1 MLSTNKEKIPM
12 PEADTGVAAPAITTP
27 APATPTTPT
36 APWYEG
42 KADAETIGYLQN
54 KGWADDPVK
63 AAIEASKAHRAA
75 ERHLGAPADQL
86 IRLPKDG
93 NDPAW
98 NNVWNRLGKPIDPK
112 LYDFSD
118 IKLSD
123 GSAIDDA
130 FADTLRKAAFENH
143 IPKDA
148 AKALASAMV
157 KHAEQSDATDALEA
171 KAKWDQG
178 VAKIK
183 ESWGPKF
190 NANQLQAMEGARK
203 LGISQELYDTMAKAA
218 GVDVIAE
225 LFRKIGS
232 GISED
237 KLVEGSGASPST
249 VEAAT
254 ARRTELMADKEW
266 MARYR
271 KGGTLEKREMHNLQ
285 QIITG
290 VIDTAA

>member
-1 MLSTNKEKIPM
+1 M
-12 PEADTGVAAPAITTP
+12 PEADTGAAATT
-27 APATPTTPT
+27 ATTATGTTATPPTTPT

-118 IKLSD
+118 IKLAD

-237 KLVEGSGASPST
+237 RLVEGNNSSPDT
-249 VEAAT
+249 VEAAM
-254 ARRTELMADKEW
+254 ARKAELMADKDW
-266 MARYR
+266 IARFR
-271 KGGTLEKREMHNLQ
+271 KNGVHEVNEMRYLNRK
-285 QIITG
+285 ITG
-290 VIDTAA
+290 VYDISA